1 MIYYRK
7 DYRLLSVTDYIGL
20 VYDDRRYQYTCARRE
35 ALQKDSLL
43 KGKGPIYTNMLC
55 SPINTTLGVWR
66 PCWNEGNQ
74 LGSKRFGP
82 GRRKK
87 MYLM

>member
-7 DYRLLSVTDYIGL
+7 DYRLLSVTDYVGL
-20 VYDDRRYQYTCARRE
+20 VYDDRRYHYTCARRE
-35 ALQKDSLL
+35 ALQMDSLRN
-43 KGKGPIYTNMLC
+43 GKGPIYTNLLC

-66 PCWNEGNQ
+66 PGWNQ
-74 LGSKRFGP
+74 LSSKRFGP
-82 GRRKK
+82 GKRKK